1 MYYRPTKVDYEGLR
15 FLIMSAPVDSIM
27 KQTIKVSMDPCP
39 PHQKLVVLGP
49 EALPMRPACE
59 DLRAHL

>member
-27 KQTIKVSMDPCP
+27 KQTIKVSKDTCP
-39 PHQKLVVLGP
+39 PTYRSNLLF
-49 EALPMRPACE
+49 
-59 DLRAHL
+59 

>member
-27 KQTIKVSMDPCP
+27 KQTIKVSKDPSP
-39 PHQKLVVLGP
+39 P
-49 EALPMRPACE
+49 A
-59 DLRAHL
+59 